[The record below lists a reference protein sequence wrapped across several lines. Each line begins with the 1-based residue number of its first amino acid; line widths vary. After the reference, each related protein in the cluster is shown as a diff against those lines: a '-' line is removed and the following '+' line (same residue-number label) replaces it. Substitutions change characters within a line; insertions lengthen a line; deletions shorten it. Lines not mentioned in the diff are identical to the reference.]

1 MSTTEKKP
9 HGDKWNQK
17 ERTEKENF
25 KLGQQKKRGGD
36 KHTHIE
42 RIGRKPKDRE
52 RKREKS

>member
-36 KHTHIE
+36 KNTHIE